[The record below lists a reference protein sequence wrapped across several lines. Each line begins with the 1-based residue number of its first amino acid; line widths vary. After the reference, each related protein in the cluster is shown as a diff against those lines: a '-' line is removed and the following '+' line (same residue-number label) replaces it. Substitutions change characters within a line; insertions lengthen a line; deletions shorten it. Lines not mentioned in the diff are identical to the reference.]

1 MFKVKVRRILCM
13 HIIREFVGSFILK
26 ACVILCIIL
35 NNNLKPVLLALK
47 KINKTSFKSDEI
59 SFLHHRIEP
68 RATQGTTT
76 KNMPTP
82 RCEIEENRSKNVKI
96 LKEDRRKKE

>member
-1 MFKVKVRRILCM
+1 M
-13 HIIREFVGSFILK
+13 GSFILK

-47 KINKTSFKSDEI
+47 KKKKKTSFKSDEI

-68 RATQGTTT
+68 RATHGTTT